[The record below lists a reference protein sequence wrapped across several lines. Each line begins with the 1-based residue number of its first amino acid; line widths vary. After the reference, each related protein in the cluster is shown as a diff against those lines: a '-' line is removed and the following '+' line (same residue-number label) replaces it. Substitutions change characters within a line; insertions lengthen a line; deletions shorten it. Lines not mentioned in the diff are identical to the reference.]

1 MTSKTDKVHWVY
13 SAQNAQELA
22 DRYDSWAKEYDQ
34 DLPPE
39 NYLCPELTIDTLTKY
54 VAPDARI
61 LDAGAGTG
69 LVGQVLHR
77 RGYNNL
83 EAMDLSIGML
93 AEAKKKNVYAALH
106 QGILGNPLDFP
117 PDAFD
122 AVVSVGTF
130 TIGHAPSSGFDEL
143 IRITKPGGHIIFTI
157 RPDYYETSD
166 FKHKLSALETAG
178 QWTLVET
185 GEPFQNH
192 PETEPDI
199 YLQIWTYRVC

>member
-1 MTSKTDKVHWVY
+1 MTTKTDNVHWVY
-13 SAQNAQELA
+13 SSKNAQELA
-22 DRYDSWAKEYDQ
+22 ERYDDWAKKYDS

-39 NYLCPELTIDTLTKY
+39 NYLCPELTVDTLAKY
-54 VAPDARI
+54 VSQESKI

-69 LVGQVLHR
+69 LVGQVLHQ
-77 RGYNNL
+77 RGYTNL

-93 AEAKKKNVYAALH
+93 EEARKKNVYTGLH
-106 QGILGNPLDFP
+106 QGILGTPLNFSSDS
-117 PDAFD
+117 FD

-157 RPDYYETSD
+157 RPDYYEKSD
-166 FKHKLSALETAG
+166 FKDKLPALEAAEK
-178 QWTLVET
+178 WTLVET
-185 GEPFQNH
+185 GDPFQNH

>member
-1 MTSKTDKVHWVY
+1 MASQTDKVHWVY
-13 SAQNAQELA
+13 SSKNAQELA
-22 DRYDSWAKEYDQ
+22 ERYDDWAKQYDG

-39 NYLCPELTIDTLTKY
+39 NYLCPELT
-54 VAPDARI
+54 VDALAKHVTQDAKI

-69 LVGQVLHR
+69 LVGQVLHQ
-77 RGYNNL
+77 RGYTHL

-93 AEAKKKNVYAALH
+93 EEARKKNVYAGLH
-106 QGILGNPLDFP
+106 QGILGTPLDFP
-117 PDAFD
+117 ADLFD

-166 FKHKLSALETAG
+166 FKDKLPALETEG
-178 QWTLVET
+178 KWTLVET